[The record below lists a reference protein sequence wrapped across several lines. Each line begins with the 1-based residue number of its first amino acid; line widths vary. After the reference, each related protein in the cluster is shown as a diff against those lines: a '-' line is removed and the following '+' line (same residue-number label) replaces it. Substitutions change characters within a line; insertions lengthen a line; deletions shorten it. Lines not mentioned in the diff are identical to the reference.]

1 MVQSIRHL
9 NLDFVSGHDLIVC
22 GVELRVGLHTGRAEV
37 TWDLLSLSLSLSLKI
52 NK

>member
-9 NLDFVSGHDLIVC
+9 NLDFVSGHDLIIC
-22 GVELRVGLHTGRAEV
+22 GVEPRVGLHTGRAEV
-37 TWDLLSLSLSLSLKI
+37 SWDLLPLSLSLKI